1 MALPS
6 HVVRKLKE
14 ILGSDASEAV
24 MTWIDA
30 DSTREKME
38 LLRGDVGELRH
49 EMNVG
54 FARIEALIERRS
66 ADLMKWSFVFWVS
79 AVTAIAALAGVL
91 K

>member
-1 MALPS
+1 
-6 HVVRKLKE
+6 
-14 ILGSDASEAV
+14 